1 MHFSHHE
8 GRRCGGMRS
17 KGREFGDKFGGERGH
32 LFGGRG
38 GFGGFGGG
46 RGPRHGTGP
55 FGGPFGGRGGD
66 RGGRRRRFD
75 AESLRLVVLKLVS
88 EEPRHGYDIIRA
100 IEELSGGQYAPSPG
114 VIYPMLS
121 LLSEMELIAPS
132 SEEGSRRSF
141 AITEDGK
148 AYLVVHAEAAEA
160 AISRLKE
167 LAAPAGGVDTAPIRR
182 AVSNL
187 GAVLE
192 ARLAEEGMD
201 KARLLDIAALVDEAA
216 SKIERL

>member
-8 GRRCGGMRS
+8 GRRCGGRGFAS
-17 KGREFGDKFGGERGH
+17 GR
-32 LFGGRG
+32 

-46 RGPRHGTGP
+46 
-55 FGGPFGGRGGD
+55 FGGGRGSRHGGGHFGGHEG

-75 AESLRLVVLKLVS
+75 AESLRLVVLKLVAD
-88 EEPRHGYDIIRA
+88 EPRHGYDIIRA
-100 IEELSGGQYAPSPG
+100 IEELTGGQYAPSPG

-121 LLSEMELIAPS
+121 LLAEMELIAPS
-132 SEEGSRRSF
+132 SEDGSRRSF

-160 AISRLKE
+160 AIARLKE
-167 LAAPAGGVDTAPIRR
+167 LAAPAGVDATPIRR
-182 AVSNL
+182 AVANL

-192 ARLAEEGMD
+192 AKLAEEGID